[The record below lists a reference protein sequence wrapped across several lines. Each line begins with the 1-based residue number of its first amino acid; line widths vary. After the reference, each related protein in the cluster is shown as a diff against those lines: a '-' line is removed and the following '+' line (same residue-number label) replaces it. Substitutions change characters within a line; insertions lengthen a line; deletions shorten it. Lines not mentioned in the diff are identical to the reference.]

1 MDTSVA
7 KIVSDRNLPFVAR
20 QMALHANVSR
30 GGPREVGGTGPQ
42 VPPVQGSLF
51 CPPRPRWPRR
61 CTTAAPTPL
70 TPIPPSGLPGSAT
83 SSGSATG

>member
-20 QMALHANVSR
+20 QMALHANVSEGRPR
-30 GGPREVGGTGPQ
+30 GRVGMQ
-42 VPPVQGSLF
+42 VPWTGTD
-51 CPPRPRWPRR
+51 CPASGPRWPRR

-70 TPIPPSGLPGSAT
+70 TSTPPSGSPGSAT